1 MALHLK
7 SIPTGE
13 TSWRIPSHARQ
24 TSLNVT
30 CCLADTYKSHIL
42 PGIPEAPLLNR
53 KMKVFQ
59 RRFKPM
65 NVIRYQNPG
74 RSDLAH
80 AFDRFAS
87 LRDEMDRLFDHS
99 LGPVFRTPGSFSRWA
114 PALDVYQDK
123 DQFTVVAELPGL
135 KKENIELSLQD
146 GVLTISGERKQEKEG
161 EEGYRNE
168 RFFGRFQRSVTLP
181 ASVDSSKVK
190 ATYEDGILKVVLPK
204 AEEAKPKKIE
214 VSVG

>member
-1 MALHLK
+1 
-7 SIPTGE
+7 
-13 TSWRIPSHARQ
+13 
-24 TSLNVT
+24 
-30 CCLADTYKSHIL
+30 
-42 PGIPEAPLLNR
+42 
-53 KMKVFQ
+53 
-59 RRFKPM
+59 M
-65 NVIRYQNPG
+65 NIIRYQNQS

-80 AFDRFAS
+80 TFDRFAT
-87 LRDEMDRLFDHS
+87 LRHELDRLFDNS
-99 LGPVFRTPGSFSRWA
+99 FAPVFRTPGSFSRWT

-135 KKENIELSLQD
+135 KKEDIELSFQD
-146 GVLTISGERKQEKEG
+146 GVLTISGERKQEKKG

-181 ASVDSSKVK
+181 TSVDGNKVK

-204 AEEAKPKKIE
+204 AEEAKPKKID